1 MDERNRITG
10 KESPKL
16 EISNQADRPRKW
28 LSHSG
33 HSVEGRQEYRP
44 HFRVP
49 SGPSR

>member
-10 KESPKL
+10 KESAKV
-16 EISNQADRPRKW
+16 EINKSDRPRKW

-49 SGPSR
+49 FGPSR